1 MANWTGGVLTAAG
14 RALQAKVT
22 AGICT
27 LSLTRIKLGDGVES
41 SSAIDAM
48 TDLQSPKSSLGISSV
63 THEDNMCTVTGVIL
77 TSTVNTG
84 YYAREW
90 GVFATDPDL
99 GEILYMVSLD
109 SVPDWVPPSTA
120 ALTVS
125 AEYAMT
131 IAVENA
137 SNITVNIDPA
147 GLVSTEMLAR
157 AAGLRQP
164 NTVYEAGAIMYDS
177 QMAAHPDWRF
187 ECVTGGTTGN
197 TLLDL
202 TGKVLGDMV
211 ADGTVV
217 WAIKRLY
224 TTEGD
229 FFEIDE
235 YGDLMP
241 TDEPRYSVNFELDEY
256 GDIVPKDM

>member
-22 AGICT
+22 AGLT
-27 LSLTRIKLGDGVES
+27 SLQLTRIKLGDGTEGS
-41 SSAIDAM
+41 QDIDVM
-48 TDLQSPKSSLGISSV
+48 TDLRSPKSSLGISSI
-63 THEDNMCTVTGVIL
+63 THEDNMCTVTGLIL
-77 TSTVNTG
+77 TSSVNTG

-90 GVFATDPDL
+90 GVFATDPDI

-137 SNITVNIDPA
+137 ANIVVNIDPA

-157 AAGLRQP
+157 AACLRQ
-164 NTVYEAGAIMYDS
+164 TGTAYAEGAILYDT
-177 QMAAHPDWRF
+177 QLAAHPDWRL
-187 ECVTGGTTGN
+187 ECTTAGTTSN
-197 TLLDL
+197 NLLDL
-202 TGKVLGDMV
+202 TGLVLGDSIT
-211 ADGTVV
+211 DGTAV
-217 WAIKRLY
+217 WTIKRAY

-241 TDEPRYSVNFELDEY
+241 TAEPRYSVNFELDEY
-256 GDIVPKDM
+256 GDIVPKAQ

>member
-1 MANWTGGVLTAAG
+1 MSNWAGAQLTAAG
-14 RALQAKVT
+14 RALQAKVI
-22 AGICT
+22 AGVCK
-27 LSLTRIKLGDGVES
+27 LELTKVKLGDGSES
-41 SSAIDAM
+41 GSDIDVM
-48 TDLQSPKSSLGISSV
+48 TDLRSPKSVLGISSI
-63 THEDNMCTVTGVIL
+63 THEDNTCTVTGLIL
-77 TSTVNTG
+77 TSTVNVG

-90 GVFATDPDL
+90 GVFATDPDV
-99 GEILYMVSLD
+99 GEILYAISLD
-109 SVPDWVPPSTA
+109 NVPDWVPPSTA
-120 ALTVS
+120 SVTVS
-125 AEYAMT
+125 AAYAMD
-131 IAVENA
+131 IAVSNAEN
-137 SNITVNIDPA
+137 IVVQIDPA

-157 AAGLRQP
+157 AAGLRQ
-164 NTVYEAGAIMYDS
+164 TDTEYAAGAVLFDT
-177 QMAAHPDWRF
+177 QLAAHPDWRL
-187 ECVTGGTTGN
+187 ECVTGGTTGS

-202 TGKVLGDMV
+202 TGKVLGDLV

-217 WAIKRLY
+217 WAIKRIY

>member
-157 AAGLRQP
+157 AAGLRQA
-164 NTVYEAGAIMYDS
+164 NTTYAEGAIAFDT
-177 QMAAHPDWRF
+177 QMNAHPDWRL
-187 ECVTGGTTGN
+187 ECTTGGTTGS

-202 TGKVLGDMV
+202 TGKVLGDQIT
-211 ADGTVV
+211 DGTVV
-217 WAIKRLY
+217 WTIKRLY

-229 FFEIDE
+229 FFEIDVN
-235 YGDLMP
+235 GDLMP
-241 TDEPRYSVNFELDEY
+241 VENPLYSVNFELDEN
-256 GDIVPKDM
+256 GDIMPKAI

>member
-22 AGICT
+22 AGLT
-27 LSLTRIKLGDGVES
+27 KLQLTRIKLGDGTES
-41 SSAIDAM
+41 GSDVDSM
-48 TDLQSPKSSLGISSV
+48 TDLRSVKSSLSISSIV
-63 THEDNMCTVTGVIL
+63 HEDNMCTVTGLIL
-77 TSTVNTG
+77 TSTVSTG

-90 GVFATDPDL
+90 GVFATDPDI

-137 SNITVNIDPA
+137 TNIIVNIDPA
-147 GLVSTEMLAR
+147 GLVSTEMLSR
-157 AAGLRQP
+157 AAGLRQA
-164 NTVYEAGAIMYDS
+164 NAEYAKGAILFDTQLIS
-177 QMAAHPDWRF
+177 HPDWRL
-187 ECVTGGTTGN
+187 ECTKAGTTGN
-197 TLLDL
+197 ALLDL
-202 TGKVLGDMV
+202 TGKVLGDKI
-211 ADGTVV
+211 ADGTAE
-217 WAIKRLY
+217 WTIKRLY

-229 FFEIDE
+229 FWEIDTN
-235 YGDLMP
+235 GGIMP
-241 TDEPRYSVNFELDEY
+241 AADPLYSVNFELDTD
-256 GDIVPKDM
+256 GNIMPKE